1 MERGHPCPHFL
12 VRTGNVVTGYERSE
26 LFLHTRIII
35 NYKRNPVTTVPG
47 SDLIPIEHPFAIK
60 YPYSYQHKRG
70 EYMERKTADE
80 YPQELLDLFHEYQ
93 HGDMNRRSFLNH
105 AARFAVGGLTV
116 AAIFESLRPN
126 YAWAQT
132 VPQDDKDLKIGY
144 ETVDSPAGNGSIK
157 GYLARPAKGKK
168 FPAVLVI
175 HENRGLNP
183 YIEDVAR
190 RLAKA
195 GYMAFAPDGLTSVG
209 GYPGNDEKGAAAFR
223 QVDGKK
229 MTEDFVAAAKWLK
242 ARADSKGKLGAVGF
256 CFGGGMVNQ
265 LAVRLGSDLNAGVAF
280 YGRQA
285 GADDVPK
292 IRASTRA
299 SPPMKRL
306 LRPTRKSTSSLCMT
320 ASSTGFTTT
329 PPRAT
334 MPKPPNW
341 PGSAH
346 SISLKRISSEP
357 GSGAAYRVYFRYLIN
372 STGRVKQS
380 WLER

>member
-1 MERGHPCPHFL
+1 
-12 VRTGNVVTGYERSE
+12 
-26 LFLHTRIII
+26 
-35 NYKRNPVTTVPG
+35 
-47 SDLIPIEHPFAIK
+47 
-60 YPYSYQHKRG
+60 
-70 EYMERKTADE
+70 MERKTADE

-93 HGDMNRRSFLNH
+93 HGDIDRRSFL
-105 AARFAVGGLTV
+105 RGVGKFAVGGLTV
-116 AAIFESLRPN
+116 AAIFESLTPN

-132 VPQDDKDLKIGY
+132 VDPDDKDLKVGY
-144 ETVDSPAGNGSIK
+144 ETVPSPAGNGSIK
-157 GYLARPAKGKK
+157 GYLARPAKGKR

-223 QVDGKK
+223 TVDGKK

-242 ARADSKGKLGAVGF
+242 ARPDSKGKLGAVGF

-265 LAVRLGSDLNAGVAF
+265 LAVRLGSELDAGVAF

-292 IRASTRA
+292 ISAPLMLHYA
-299 SPPMKRL
+299 GNDQGVNAGIPAYEAALKANKKKYELYMYEGKQH
-306 LRPTRKSTSSLCMT
+306 
-320 ASSTGFTTT
+320 GFHNDTT
-329 PPRAT
+329 PRYDA
-334 MPKPPNW
+334 
-341 PGSAH
+341 
-346 SISLKRISSEP
+346 
-357 GSGAAYRVYFRYLIN
+357 GAAKLAWDR
-372 STGRVKQS
+372 T
-380 WLER
+380 LEFFKKNLK